1 MALPIA
7 PVVVITA
14 VVVALRWAAPH
25 RRSGGLGMV
34 VLEALRQVSGPAR
47 RAWIDAMVAES
58 DTIDDPRERRRFTRG
73 CARAAL
79 AAPAGPDTTP
89 LLPRAAVGLSA
100 ATAAGLGAFGLV
112 HYPGLRQGSAWI
124 AYVSVFIIGLLL
136 YVLAGAQTAKWGT
149 TSSHRA
155 GVVAAAPA
163 AACAWYAASS
173 DSPASFAVAMV
184 CVLLPGLAAVWS
196 VRRHGTAGAGIAAA
210 AVGAL
215 TTGLLFFIGYVTTT
229 YATGSGTPSGVVLR
243 EFTHSGVHDFRT
255 WSIGD
260 NLGGA
265 CFMLLFV
272 PLVGAA
278 VGLVAARITAQL
290 RAA

>member
-1 MALPIA
+1 MAFPIA
-7 PVVVITA
+7 AVMVIA
-14 VVVALRWAAPH
+14 ALVVAVRWAAPH
-25 RRSGGLGMV
+25 RRAGGIGVV
-34 VLEALRQVSGPAR
+34 VLEALRQVSGPER
-47 RAWIDAMVAES
+47 GAWIDAMVAES
-58 DTIDDPRERRRFTRG
+58 FMIDDPRERRRFTRG

-79 AAPAGPDTTP
+79 AAPAGPDSTP
-89 LLPRAAVGLSA
+89 LVPRAAVGLSVA
-100 ATAAGLGAFGLV
+100 AAAGLAAFGLV
-112 HYPGLRQGSAWI
+112 HYPGLRQGPAWI
-124 AYVSVFIIGLLL
+124 AYVSVFVVGLLL
-136 YVLAGAQTAKWGT
+136 YLVAGAQTAKWGT

-163 AACAWYAASS
+163 VACAWYAASS
-173 DSPASFAVAMV
+173 NGAATFAVAMV

-215 TTGLLFFIGYVTTT
+215 ITGLLFFVGYVTTT
-229 YATGSGTPSGVVLR
+229 YARGSGTPTGVVLS
-243 EFTHSGVHDFRT
+243 EFTRSGMHNFRA

-272 PLVGAA
+272 PLLGTA
-278 VGLVAARITAQL
+278 VGLLAVRITAKPHTK
-290 RAA
+290 

>member
-14 VVVALRWAAPH
+14 LVVAVRWAAPH

-34 VLEALRQVSGPAR
+34 VLEALREVSGPAR
-47 RAWIDAMVAES
+47 RAWIDAMLAES
-58 DTIDDPRERRRFTRG
+58 HTIEDPRERRRFTRG
-73 CARAAL
+73 CARAVL
-79 AAPAGPDTTP
+79 AAPAAPDSTP
-89 LLPRAAVGLSA
+89 LLPRVAVGASVA
-100 ATAAGLGAFGLV
+100 AAAGLAVFGLV
-112 HYPGLRQGSAWI
+112 HYPGLRQGSASMV
-124 AYVSVFIIGLLL
+124 YVAVFVVGLVL
-136 YVLAGAQTAKWGT
+136 YALAGAQTANWGT
-149 TSSHRA
+149 ASSQRA
-155 GVVAAAPA
+155 GVVAAVPA
-163 AACAWYAASS
+163 VASAWIAASS
-173 DSPASFAVAMV
+173 NSAASFAVAMV
-184 CVLLPGLAAVWS
+184 CVLLPGLAAVWV
-196 VRRHGTAGAGIAAA
+196 VRRHGAGAGVAAV

-229 YATGSGTPSGVVLR
+229 YATGSGTPTGVVLQ
-243 EFTHSGVHDFRT
+243 EFTHSGLHDFRT

-278 VGLVAARITAQL
+278 VGLLAARITAQL

>member
-1 MALPIA
+1 MALA
-7 PVVVITA
+7 PVVVIA
-14 VVVALRWAAPH
+14 ALVVAVRWAAPH
-25 RRSGGLGMV
+25 RRAGGIGV
-34 VLEALRQVSGPAR
+34 AVLEALRQVSGPAR
-47 RAWIDAMVAES
+47 GAWIDAMVAES
-58 DTIDDPRERRRFTRG
+58 GTIDDPRERRRFARG

-79 AAPAGPDTTP
+79 AAPAGPGTTP
-89 LLPRAAVGLSA
+89 LLPRAAVGSSVAA
-100 ATAAGLGAFGLV
+100 ATGLAAFGLV

-124 AYVSVFIIGLLL
+124 AYVSVFIVGLVL

-149 TSSHRA
+149 TSSNRA
-155 GVVAAAPA
+155 GVLAATPA
-163 AACAWYAASS
+163 VACAWHVASS
-173 DSPASFAVAMV
+173 NSPASFAVEMV

-215 TTGLLFFIGYVTTT
+215 TTGLLFFIGYATTT
-229 YATGSGTPSGVVLR
+229 YARGSGTPTGVVLR
-243 EFTHSGVHDFRT
+243 EFTSSGMHSFRA

-272 PLVGAA
+272 PLLGTA
-278 VGLVAARITAQL
+278 VGLLAVRITAKP
-290 RAA
+290 RTT